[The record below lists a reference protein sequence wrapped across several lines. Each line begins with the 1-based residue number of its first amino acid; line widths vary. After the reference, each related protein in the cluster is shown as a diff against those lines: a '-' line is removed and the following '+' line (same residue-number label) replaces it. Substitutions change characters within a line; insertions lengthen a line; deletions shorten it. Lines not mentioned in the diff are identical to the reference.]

1 MKRCSQN
8 GFTLI
13 ELMIVVV
20 VIGILV
26 AIAIPNFA
34 SMQRRAYEGATKS
47 NMHTL
52 QMTIEDYALQNDGGY
67 PTSATSALTDGR
79 KLADVCPTGNYPINP
94 YTKLPSVVMWN
105 SDPSTGNP
113 GELAINPAFATN
125 YLVKGNNARGDTLRL
140 TLTSG
145 Q

>member
-1 MKRCSQN
+1 
-8 GFTLI
+8 
-13 ELMIVVV
+13 
-20 VIGILV
+20 
-26 AIAIPNFA
+26 
-34 SMQRRAYEGATKS
+34 MQRRAYEGATKS

-105 SDPSTGNP
+105 SDPRPGTRASWRSTRRSRPTTWSRATTP
-113 GELAINPAFATN
+113 GATRS
-125 YLVKGNNARGDTLRL
+125 GL